1 MVPIKKLQVATKN
14 IKEGNLDFT
23 IDYDEPD
30 EMGDL
35 CRNFEDMRKRLKEST
50 EEKMAAEKE
59 NRALISNIAHDLK
72 TPITAVKG
80 YSEGEYRA
88 LAKQMYM
95 ICGGVLPENAK
106 SDMTKKKDTAEV
118 QSGYEKNEAVSQKN
132 QSENTV
138 DTVVQEEN

>member
-50 EEKMAAEKE
+50 EETGSLMSSWHVPV
-59 NRALISNIAHDLK
+59 RDILIIICYIA
-72 TPITAVKG
+72 
-80 YSEGEYRA
+80 
-88 LAKQMYM
+88 
-95 ICGGVLPENAK
+95 
-106 SDMTKKKDTAEV
+106 
-118 QSGYEKNEAVSQKN
+118 
-132 QSENTV
+132 
-138 DTVVQEEN
+138 